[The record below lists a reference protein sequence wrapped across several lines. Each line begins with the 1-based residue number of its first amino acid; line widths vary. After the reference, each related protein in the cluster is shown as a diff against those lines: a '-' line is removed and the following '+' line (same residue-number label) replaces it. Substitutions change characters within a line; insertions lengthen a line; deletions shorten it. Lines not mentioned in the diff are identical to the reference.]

1 MKRRELMILS
11 LALAGF
17 TGHVFAADANP
28 TGTWKWTVTNPNNNQ
43 TRDLSVTLKLEGDK
57 LTGTVPGQEG
67 KTIEIENA
75 TFKDGQISFSV
86 TRERNNQKVT
96 SKFSGKLEG
105 DTITGKTENERP
117 NGQKQTRDWVAKRE
131 KA

>member
-96 SKFSGKLEG
+96 TKFSG
-105 DTITGKTENERP
+105 
-117 NGQKQTRDWVAKRE
+117 
-131 KA
+131 

>member
-1 MKRRELMILS
+1 MKRREFLILS
-11 LALAGF
+11 LALFGLAGQI
-17 TGHVFAADANP
+17 FAADATP

-57 LTGTVPGQEG
+57 LTGTVPGPQG
-67 KTIEIENA
+67 KEINIDNA
-75 TFKDGQISFSV
+75 TFKDGQVSFSV
-86 TRERNNQKVT
+86 TRERNNQKAT
-96 SKFSGKLEG
+96 TKFSGKLDG

-117 NGQKQTRDWVAKRE
+117 NGQTQTRDWVAKRE